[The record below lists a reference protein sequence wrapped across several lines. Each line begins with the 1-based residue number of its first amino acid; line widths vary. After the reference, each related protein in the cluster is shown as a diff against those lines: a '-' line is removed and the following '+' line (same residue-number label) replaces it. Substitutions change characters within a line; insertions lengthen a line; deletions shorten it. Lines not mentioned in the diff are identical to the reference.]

1 MAEEAH
7 TTISKLTVADLDA
20 VDELMKPNTRTIGFL
35 PRAVLRDHLDKGWVF
50 GASTRDGRL
59 IGYLLYASYLDRF
72 RVVQLCVSRDFRNK
86 GVARQLIETL
96 KMSATSQ
103 KVMRLRCR
111 NDFPA
116 NSLWPKFGFVPL
128 YETPG
133 RSRDRRPLTLW
144 YLPLAL
150 ADQYSLFRANLS
162 DDALDVVID
171 ANVFFDLDEPDNEA
185 TQLSKTLL
193 SDLFGDTL
201 NLWFTD
207 ELLTEI
213 YRNPNLNKRE
223 AARTK
228 AGNFS
233 KVEHDPLLVERFE
246 QALKRILPSSNDA
259 QISDMKHLAKA
270 GNFSKVEHDPLL
282 VERFEQALK
291 RILPSSNDAQ
301 ISDMKHLANFPSL
314 TASSDLD
321 IFVTNDRSLLKK
333 AKQIMNVL
341 NVEILSPTTVILRL
355 NELSAAQVRE
365 PDRVAG
371 PGLQW
376 QRLHSK
382 QFEAFPFDR
391 FLEQGEKLNQLREK
405 VGSALVDSPQT
416 ELDVLWA
423 ENRPVA
429 FRVLTY
435 DAPRETLIVALGR
448 LAKSED
454 ASLLGRFLISDA
466 VYVASRRNLGLVKF
480 EESALPVSLIQGLSE
495 MGFTRCGDE
504 FIRFCFP
511 RYLDRSDALAEIA
524 ELAPEASNNYQSM
537 SNLELERSCSPLT
550 LEGDQ
555 NYFLIPIRPGY
566 ALNLFDRQQ
575 SSQDLFG
582 GDPAVLLLWRNV
594 YYRAATHHKMLKAP
608 GRILWYVS
616 GDRKEVICVSH
627 LDEVEIDTPKELFR
641 RFNKYGTLNW
651 EELRKMCGGDIARKL
666 MVLQFSHTFP
676 LKRPVSLAEVWKAFD
691 ENGIGRS
698 LQSPRG
704 ITFDTFKR
712 IFQLGYPEQS

>member
-1 MAEEAH
+1 
-7 TTISKLTVADLDA
+7 
-20 VDELMKPNTRTIGFL
+20 
-35 PRAVLRDHLDKGWVF
+35 
-50 GASTRDGRL
+50 
-59 IGYLLYASYLDRF
+59 
-72 RVVQLCVSRDFRNK
+72 
-86 GVARQLIETL
+86 
-96 KMSATSQ
+96 MSATSQ
-103 KVMRLRCR
+103 KVMRLSCR

-133 RSRDRRPLTLW
+133 RSRDRRQLTLW

-259 QISDMKHLAKA
+259 QISDIKHLAK
-270 GNFSKVEHDPLL
+270 
-282 VERFEQALK
+282 
-291 RILPSSNDAQ
+291 
-301 ISDMKHLANFPSL
+301 

-321 IFVTNDRSLLKK
+321 IFVTNDRHLLKK

-341 NVEILSPTTVILRL
+341 NVEVLSPTTVILRL
-355 NELSAAQVRE
+355 NELSAAQVGE

-435 DAPRETLIVALGR
+435 DSPHETLIVALGR
-448 LAKSED
+448 LAKSEYV
-454 ASLLGRFLISDA
+454 SLLGRFLISDA
-466 VYVASRRNLGLVKF
+466 VYVARRMSLGLVKF
-480 EESALPVSLIQGLSE
+480 KKSALPVSLMQGLSE

-504 FIRFCFP
+504 FIRFCFA
-511 RYLDRSDALAEIA
+511 RYLDRSDALSEIA
-524 ELAPEASNNYQSM
+524 RSAPQASTNYQSM
-537 SNLELERSCSPLT
+537 SSLELERSCSPLT
-550 LEGDQ
+550 LERDQ

-582 GDPAVLLLWRNV
+582 GKPSILLRWANV

-616 GDRKEVICVSH
+616 GHRREVICVSH
-627 LDEVEIDTPKELFR
+627 LDKVEIDTPRELIR
-641 RFNKYGTLNW
+641 RFKKYGTLEW
-651 EELRKMCGGDIARKL
+651 EDLDKMCGGDIARKL
-666 MVLQFSHTFP
+666 MVLRFSHTFP
-676 LKRPVSLAEVWKAFD
+676 LKRPVPLAEVWKAFD

>member
-1 MAEEAH
+1 MAEENKI
-7 TTISKLTVADLDA
+7 TISKLTVVDLDA

-72 RVVQLCVSRDFRNK
+72 RVVQLCISRDFRNK

-133 RSRDRRPLTLW
+133 RSRDRRQLTLW

-246 QALKRILPSSNDA
+246 EALKRILPSSNDA
-259 QISDMKHLAKA
+259 QISDIKHLAK
-270 GNFSKVEHDPLL
+270 
-282 VERFEQALK
+282 
-291 RILPSSNDAQ
+291 
-301 ISDMKHLANFPSL
+301 

-321 IFVTNDRSLLKK
+321 IFVTNDRNLLKK

-341 NVEILSPTTVILRL
+341 NVEVLSPTTVILRL
-355 NELSAAQVRE
+355 NELSAAQVGE

-435 DAPRETLIVALGR
+435 DSPHETLIVALGR

-454 ASLLGRFLISDA
+454 VSLLGRFLISDA
-466 VYVASRRNLGLVKF
+466 VYVARRMSLGLVKF
-480 EESALPVSLIQGLSE
+480 KESALPVSLMQGLSE

-504 FIRFCFP
+504 CIRFCFA
-511 RYLDRSDALAEIA
+511 RYLDRSDALSEIA
-524 ELAPEASNNYQSM
+524 RSAPQASTNYQSM
-537 SNLELERSCSPLT
+537 SSLELERSCSPLT
-550 LEGDQ
+550 LERDQ

-582 GDPAVLLLWRNV
+582 GKPSILLRWANV

-616 GDRKEVICVSH
+616 GHRREVICVSH
-627 LDEVEIDTPKELFR
+627 LDKVEIDTPRELIR
-641 RFNKYGTLNW
+641 RFKKYGTLEW
-651 EELRKMCGGDIARKL
+651 EDLDKMCGGDIARKL
-666 MVLQFSHTFP
+666 MVLRFSHTFP
-676 LKRPVSLAEVWKAFD
+676 LKRPVPLAEVWKAFD

>member
-1 MAEEAH
+1 MGEENKI
-7 TTISKLTVADLDA
+7 TISKLTVVDLDA

-72 RVVQLCVSRDFRNK
+72 RVVQLCISRDFRNK

-133 RSRDRRPLTLW
+133 RSRDRRQLTLW

-246 QALKRILPSSNDA
+246 QALKRILPSSNEA
-259 QISDMKHLAKA
+259 QISDIKHLAK
-270 GNFSKVEHDPLL
+270 
-282 VERFEQALK
+282 
-291 RILPSSNDAQ
+291 
-301 ISDMKHLANFPSL
+301 

-321 IFVTNDRSLLKK
+321 IFVTNDRNLLKK

-341 NVEILSPTTVILRL
+341 NVEVLSPTTVILRL
-355 NELSAAQVRE
+355 NELSEAQARE

-376 QRLHSK
+376 HRLHSK
-382 QFEAFPFDR
+382 AFETFPFDR
-391 FLEQGEKLNQLREK
+391 FLEQGEKLSQLREK
-405 VGSALVDSPQT
+405 VTSVLVDSPQS
-416 ELDVLWA
+416 ELEVLWS
-423 ENRPVA
+423 ESRPIA

-550 LEGDQ
+550 LDGDQ

-582 GDPAVLLLWRNV
+582 GNPDVLLRWSNV
-594 YYRAATHHKMLKAP
+594 YYRRVTHHKMLKPP

-616 GDRKEVICVSH
+616 GKRGEVICVSH
-627 LDEVEIDTPKELFR
+627 LDEVETDTPKELFR
-641 RFNKYGTLNW
+641 RFEKYGTLEW
-651 EELRKMCGGDIARKL
+651 KDLHKMCGGDIASKL
-666 MVLQFSHTFP
+666 MVLRFSHTFP